1 MQTCRD
7 LKQSIM
13 ETDMKLICTLSTLAI
28 LSLGGTAFAA
38 GSDDTEPP
46 VKSETTETCT
56 DGKIWDE
63 KTKACV
69 TPQQGAMSDDALYEA
84 ARELAYDGQY
94 ENALKV
100 LAVAENQNDPRILN
114 YKGFANRKAGRMEE
128 GMAYYQAALAID
140 PDYVLARSYMG
151 QALVSE
157 GDFLA
162 ARDQLLEI
170 EARGGRETWAY
181 AALEKALL
189 GEETTW

>member
-1 MQTCRD
+1 
-7 LKQSIM
+7 
-13 ETDMKLICTLSTLAI
+13 MKIISSFATLAI
-28 LSLGGTAFAA
+28 LSMGGVALAA

-56 DGKIWDE
+56 NGQIWDDKA
-63 KTKACV
+63 KTCV
-69 TPQQGAMSDDALYEA
+69 APEQGAMSDDALYKA

-100 LAVAENQNDPRILN
+100 LAVAGNPNDPRILN
-114 YKGFANRKAGRMEE
+114 YKGFANRKAGRMAE
-128 GMAYYQAALAID
+128 GMAYYEAALAID
-140 PDYVLARSYMG
+140 PDYILARSYMG
-151 QALVSE
+151 QALVAE
-157 GDFLA
+157 GDLVA

>member
-1 MQTCRD
+1 
-7 LKQSIM
+7 
-13 ETDMKLICTLSTLAI
+13 MKTLSTLTTLVA
-28 LSLGGTAFAA
+28 LSFASIGFAA
-38 GSDDTEPP
+38 GSDSTEPP
-46 VKSETTETCT
+46 VKTETTKVCEN
-56 DGKIWDE
+56 GQIWDKKKE
-63 KTKACV
+63 ECV
-69 TPQQGAMSDDALYEA
+69 NPVEGALTDDAVYEA

-94 ENALKV
+94 DNALKV
-100 LAVAENQNDPRILN
+100 LAVADNENDPRILN
-114 YKGFANRKAGRMEE
+114 YKGFANRKVGRMEE

-140 PDYVLARSYMG
+140 PDYILARSYMG

-157 GDFLA
+157 GDYLG

>member
-1 MQTCRD
+1 
-7 LKQSIM
+7 
-13 ETDMKLICTLSTLAI
+13 MKTVATLVALATLAFAPM
-28 LSLGGTAFAA
+28 TFAA

-46 VKSETTETCT
+46 VKTETTKDCKK
-56 DGKIWDE
+56 GKIWDE
-63 KTKACV
+63 EKGKCV
-69 TPQQGAMSDDALYEA
+69 KPQQGAMSDDALFKA

-94 ENALKV
+94 ENALQV
-100 LAVAENQNDPRILN
+100 LAVAEDPNDPRILN
-114 YKGFANRKAGRMEE
+114 YKGFANRKAGRMAE

-140 PDYVLARSYMG
+140 PNYILARSYMG

-157 GDFLA
+157 GDYLG

-170 EARGGRETWAY
+170 EARGGADTWAY

>member
-1 MQTCRD
+1 MKILTT
-7 LKQSIM
+7 LTAIVALSI
-13 ETDMKLICTLSTLAI
+13 
-28 LSLGGTAFAA
+28 GGTAFAA

-46 VKSETTETCT
+46 VKTETTEDCK

-63 KTKACV
+63 KTGTCV
-69 TPQQGAMSDDALYEA
+69 KPQQGAMSDDDLYKA

-94 ENALKV
+94 ENALQV

-128 GMAYYQAALAID
+128 GMAYYQAALEIN
-140 PDYVLARSYMG
+140 PDYILARSYMG
-151 QALVSE
+151 QALVAE

-162 ARDQLLEI
+162 ARDQLIEI
-170 EARGGRETWAY
+170 EARGGRDTWAY

-189 GEETTW
+189 GQETTW

>member
-1 MQTCRD
+1 
-7 LKQSIM
+7 
-13 ETDMKLICTLSTLAI
+13 MKSLALISLLATLSAT
-28 LSLGGTAFAA
+28 TAVIAA
-38 GSDDTEPP
+38 GSDTTAPP
-46 VKSETTETCT
+46 VKTETTTTCK
-56 DGKIWDE
+56 DGQVWDE
-63 KTKACV
+63 KKAECV
-69 TPQQGAMSDDALYEA
+69 NPVQGSLSDDAIFKA

-100 LAVAENQNDPRILN
+100 LAVAGNPDDPRILN
-114 YKGFANRKAGRMEE
+114 YKGFANRKAGRVEE

-140 PDYVLARSYMG
+140 PDYILARSYMG

-157 GDFLA
+157 GDILG

-170 EARGGRETWAY
+170 EARGGRDTWAY

>member
-1 MQTCRD
+1 
-7 LKQSIM
+7 
-13 ETDMKLICTLSTLAI
+13 MKFISTLSTLAV
-28 LSLGGTAFAA
+28 LSMGGAALAA

-56 DGKIWDE
+56 DGQVWDE
-63 KTKACV
+63 KTGACV
-69 TPQQGAMSDDALYEA
+69 APEQGAMTDDALYEA

-100 LAVAENQNDPRILN
+100 LAVAENPNDPRILN
-114 YKGFANRKAGRMEE
+114 YKGFANRKAGRIAE

-140 PDYVLARSYMG
+140 PNYILARSYMG
-151 QALVSE
+151 QALVAE

>member
-1 MQTCRD
+1 M
-7 LKQSIM
+7 
-13 ETDMKLICTLSTLAI
+13 MKTLTILTTLAMFSFAAMG
-28 LSLGGTAFAA
+28 LAA
-38 GSDDTEPP
+38 GSDDTKPP
-46 VKSETTETCT
+46 VKTETTKECKR
-56 DGKIWDE
+56 GKIWDE
-63 KTKACV
+63 KKAKCV
-69 TPQQGAMSDDALYEA
+69 NPVQGSLSDDALFKA

-100 LAVAENQNDPRILN
+100 LAVAEDQNDPRILN

-140 PDYVLARSYMG
+140 PDYILARSYMG

-157 GDFLA
+157 GDFLG
-162 ARDQLLEI
+162 ARYQLLEI

-181 AALEKALL
+181 ASLEKALL

>member
-1 MQTCRD
+1 
-7 LKQSIM
+7 
-13 ETDMKLICTLSTLAI
+13 MKTLSTLTTFAAM
-28 LSLGGTAFAA
+28 SFASVAFAA
-38 GSDDTEPP
+38 GSDSTEPP
-46 VKSETTETCT
+46 VKTQTTEVCEN
-56 DGKIWDE
+56 GQIWDE
-63 KTKACV
+63 KKKECV
-69 TPQQGAMSDDALYEA
+69 NPQSGALSDDALYEA

-94 ENALKV
+94 DNALKV
-100 LAVAENQNDPRILN
+100 LAVAEDQNDPRILN

-140 PDYVLARSYMG
+140 PDYILARSYMG

-157 GDFLA
+157 GDFLG

-170 EARGGRETWAY
+170 EARGGRDTWAY